1 MDGRRR
7 VLRTVNGKAPAFHQR
22 SVVQKSP
29 SLFRILKNK
38 FPARGRL
45 EVGFGRFT
53 RRLPAG
59 LGAIATISF
68 FAASISFGLVRGG
81 YVDGFS
87 SLYGSP
93 ITAMTRVAGLGVER
107 VTISGLYRLNE
118 KDVLHAA
125 GIGMTSALPFVDVE
139 TVRANLMRLP
149 IVKEASVRK
158 MYPDQMLI
166 VIEERDPYALWQL
179 NGEISAIAADGRVME
194 GLHENGL
201 TSLPLVAGAG
211 AAEHVQEFVA
221 LSQLVPE
228 LTPHIRAGIYV
239 GQRRWTLTMTN
250 GLEVML
256 PEVEPAKA
264 VQHLASLVR
273 DSRVLE
279 KDIVTLDLRE
289 PHRVT
294 VRLTENAAALREEML
309 KERAKAAAK
318 DKGGLT

>member
-38 FPARGRL
+38 FPVIGRL

-53 RRLPAG
+53 RRLPVG

-68 FAASISFGLVRGG
+68 FAASITFGLVRGG

-179 NGEISAIAADGRVME
+179 NGEISA
-194 GLHENGL
+194 
-201 TSLPLVAGAG
+201 S
-211 AAEHVQEFVA
+211 
-221 LSQLVPE
+221 
-228 LTPHIRAGIYV
+228 
-239 GQRRWTLTMTN
+239 
-250 GLEVML
+250 
-256 PEVEPAKA
+256 
-264 VQHLASLVR
+264 
-273 DSRVLE
+273 
-279 KDIVTLDLRE
+279 
-289 PHRVT
+289 
-294 VRLTENAAALREEML
+294 
-309 KERAKAAAK
+309 
-318 DKGGLT
+318 

>member
-7 VLRTVNGKAPAFHQR
+7 VLRALNGKAPAFQQR
-22 SVVQKSP
+22 YVVSKSP
-29 SLFRILKNK
+29 SPFRFLKNR
-38 FPARGRL
+38 FPAFARIVDVLTRAI
-45 EVGFGRFT
+45 

-59 LGAIATISF
+59 SGAIGTIVF
-68 FAASISFGLVRGG
+68 FVASIAFGLVRGG

-93 ITAMTRVAGLGVER
+93 ITAMTRVAGFGVER

-118 KDVLHAA
+118 KDVLHAS

-139 TVRANLMRLP
+139 TVRTNLMALP
-149 IVKEASVRK
+149 IVKDASVRK
-158 MYPDQMLI
+158 MYPDQMVI

-194 GLHENGL
+194 GLHEGGL

-228 LTPHIRAGIYV
+228 LTPLIRAGIYV
-239 GQRRWTLTMTN
+239 GQRRWTLAMTN

-256 PEVEPAKA
+256 PETDPAKA
-264 VQHLASLVR
+264 VQQLASLVK
-273 DSRVLE
+273 DDRVLE
-279 KDIVTLDLRE
+279 KDIVMLDLRQ

-294 VRLTENAAALREEML
+294 VRLTENAAALRVEML